1 MQIFMTSRI
10 ILYTHVDVF
19 NIHVVLVFMCAALPY
34 EGSEDPVLLAV
45 SDVITFQNYN
55 EPLQGHLVLT
65 NDPTEVM

>member
-1 MQIFMTSRI
+1 MQEGSIAPKCFSKDCI
-10 ILYTHVDVF
+10 NWL
-19 NIHVVLVFMCAALPY
+19 CAALPC